1 MIALG
6 LAALAY
12 NPSPVYEVHGAGDVS
27 ANGFYVFFRRADDG
41 NSAVFA
47 RAYEKRGPADH
58 LSPPSE
64 LEWQRVASGAVHWAL
79 KRQRFAPRCFRPA
92 ASYNDSCG
100 RCCTLPGTAP
110 VYGARTPPS
119 ATAPHEAWPAPPATG
134 WTVALG
140 GGSGDS
146 EHSRSA
152 AAGGTLLPAPSVRR
166 LEAPNAAATALTM
179 APLAECLHRATVLLS
194 RQHEAEAVALHAQC
208 AGAAEAQ
215 PLALGVE
222 GGAAVAAAVA
232 GARPRD
238 NATVAFRA
246 QLLLS
251 QSAQGLRRDGA
262 ALMHALKAV
271 GLACGRLRGERD
283 ADGARKAPSWPCS
296 VSLLEATFIHTKL
309 GNTSAAAATFKR
321 AINWDPVSAGAAA
334 PPLAPPGLT
343 PPRQSC
349 SVLHNGTVVC
359 EVASKFDCQCFP
371 ETLLQQA
378 LRAVEADERHRSATV
393 SLHLALSEAVAACP
407 QRRQARA
414 LEKTVGELA
423 GQLVGA
429 DPQVAQAPER
439 AHGRRDAAGQ
449 PIDTQ
454 VQVGERGA
462 APDAMR
468 DAALELIVEEVQ
480 RAELQA
486 GAHR

>member
-1 MIALG
+1 MCYPMIALG

-64 LEWQRVASGAVHWAL
+64 LEWQRVASGAVHWTL

-208 AGAAEAQ
+208 AGAAEAHYSEGLGW
-215 PLALGVE
+215 LAELRSFDKIFIYTKAPNATSEAALRALVPERLRAAVGVQVQVQTAGEAPPDAAADVSGGSGGCSGVRGVPGTPTVCVRRLPNVGRE
-222 GGAAVAAAVA
+222 GHTFLHHTAAEYDGDVAAAAGTAFLQGEPQPHLRFAALDAVVRACVA
-232 GARPRD
+232 AGRAEARG
-238 NATVAFRA
+238 NAT
-246 QLLLS
+246 
-251 QSAQGLRRDGA
+251 
-262 ALMHALKAV
+262 
-271 GLACGRLRGERD
+271 
-283 ADGARKAPSWPCS
+283 
-296 VSLLEATFIHTKL
+296 
-309 GNTSAAAATFKR
+309 AAT
-321 AINWDPVSAGAAA
+321 S
-334 PPLAPPGLT
+334 
-343 PPRQSC
+343 S
-349 SVLHNGTVVC
+349 
-359 EVASKFDCQCFP
+359 
-371 ETLLQQA
+371 
-378 LRAVEADERHRSATV
+378 
-393 SLHLALSEAVAACP
+393 
-407 QRRQARA
+407 
-414 LEKTVGELA
+414 
-423 GQLVGA
+423 
-429 DPQVAQAPER
+429 
-439 AHGRRDAAGQ
+439 
-449 PIDTQ
+449 
-454 VQVGERGA
+454 
-462 APDAMR
+462 
-468 DAALELIVEEVQ
+468 
-480 RAELQA
+480 
-486 GAHR
+486 